1 MKFLFVH
8 QNFPGQYLHI
18 VRHLASSGR
27 HEVMFVSQPNDN
39 AIAGVRRVFYQ
50 KPEQTEGWNGHPN
63 LREHDLAFRRAD
75 AVGLVA
81 RNLKGLGFV
90 PDIVIGHHG
99 WGEMLHLADLWPGVP
114 MLGYFEYYY
123 SPTGQDVGFDPEF
136 PPNPNML
143 ERIRSMNVVNL
154 LALALEQH
162 GHTPTHWQQ
171 SRYPELVRSAIH
183 VLPEGAELAQCRPD
197 PKAHAK
203 TLKIGDFRIA
213 PKDRLVTYV
222 ARNLE
227 PYRGFH
233 TMMRALPDLLRSR
246 RDVKVVLVGG
256 DDVSYG
262 ARLAHGSWKAHFEQQ
277 LAGRYDSAR
286 VLMPGHIPYETYLS
300 LLQRSDAHVY
310 LTSPFVAS
318 WSLREAMAT
327 GCAIVGAEVDPVRE
341 FITHRRTGLLT
352 PTLDPQRLSENIQLL
367 LDDPALAARLRTGAR
382 RHAEKHLDMK
392 LHIAAFAARIQR
404 LTGRLP

>member
-1 MKFLFVH
+1 VRFLFVH

-18 VRHLASSGR
+18 VRHLAASGQ
-27 HEVMFVSQPNDN
+27 HEVVFVSQPNDN
-39 AIAGVRRVFYQ
+39 VISGVRRVFYH
-50 KPEQTEGWNGHPN
+50 KPDLPEGWNGHPN

-75 AVGLVA
+75 AVGKVA

-136 PPNPNML
+136 PSEPGAL
-143 ERIRSMNVVNL
+143 ERIRAMNVVNL
-154 LALALEQH
+154 LALALDQH
-162 GHTPTHWQQ
+162 GHTPTDWQRT
-171 SRYPELVRSAIH
+171 RYPEWARGGIEMLS
-183 VLPEGAELAQCRPD
+183 EGAELATCRPD

-203 TLKIGDFRIA
+203 TLSIGDFRIT

-233 TMMRALPDLLRSR
+233 TMMRALPDLLRNR
-246 RDVKVVLVGG
+246 PDAKVVIVGG

-262 ARLAHGSWKAHFEQQ
+262 ARLADSTWKAHFQREM
-277 LAGRYDSAR
+277 AGRYDSAR
-286 VLMPGHIPYETYLS
+286 VLMPGHVPYDIYLS

-310 LTSPFVAS
+310 LTYPFVAS
-318 WSLREAMAT
+318 WSLREAMAM
-327 GCAIVGAEVDPVRE
+327 GCAIIGAEVDPVRE

-352 PTLDPQRLSENIQLL
+352 PALDPQRLSETIQLML
-367 LDDPALAARLRTGAR
+367 EDTALATRLRKAAR

-392 LHIAAFAARIQR
+392 LHIAAFTKRIET
-404 LTGRLP
+404 LTGQEL